1 MTRRQV
7 RTLWLAALAGLP
19 SAAIAASQATPASV
33 PQFSARAD
41 AEAHCPGEVV
51 VWVDLATRIYY
62 YRGQDLY
69 GSTKQ
74 GAYACQRDVK
84 DGGFRPNRSGR

>member
-1 MTRRQV
+1 MQERIFRMLCV
-7 RTLWLAALAGLP
+7 AGLAGFPWLGALAAQPQGTA
-19 SAAIAASQATPASV
+19 
-33 PQFSARAD
+33 PQFPVRAD

-51 VWVDLATRIYY
+51 VWVDLATKIYY

-74 GAYACQRDVK
+74 GVYACQRDVK
-84 DGGFRPNRSGR
+84 DAGFRPNRSGR

>member
-1 MTRRQV
+1 MRKSIFRALCAAGLASSLPV
-7 RTLWLAALAGLP
+7 GVLAAP
-19 SAAIAASQATPASV
+19 TQSSA
-33 PQFSARAD
+33 PQFSTRAD
-41 AEAHCPGEVV
+41 AETHCPGEVV

-69 GSTKQ
+69 GDTKQ

-84 DGGFRPNRSGR
+84 DAGFRPNRSGR

>member
-1 MTRRQV
+1 MRDRIF
-7 RTLWLAALAGLP
+7 RTLCVAGLTGFLP
-19 SAAIAASQATPASV
+19 LCAMAAPTQSAV
-33 PQFSARAD
+33 PQFAARAD

-69 GSTKQ
+69 GATKQ

-84 DGGFRPNRSGR
+84 DAGFRPNRSGK